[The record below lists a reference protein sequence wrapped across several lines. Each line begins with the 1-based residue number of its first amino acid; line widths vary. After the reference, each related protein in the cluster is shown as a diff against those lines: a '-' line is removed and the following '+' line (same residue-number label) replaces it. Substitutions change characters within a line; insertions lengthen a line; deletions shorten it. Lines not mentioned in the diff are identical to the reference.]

1 MTIDGCTYYFEQ
13 CTKKFGCAGS
23 CGYVPPSVEKSIILM
38 RVFYISWAKQ
48 AKIQISLHLIFSE
61 LKKTITDSNVTAAT
75 AWKVKIG
82 T

>member
-1 MTIDGCTYYFEQ
+1 MMYPTFEEI
-13 CTKKFGCAGS
+13 F
-23 CGYVPPSVEKSIILM
+23 
-38 RVFYISWAKQ
+38 FYISWAKQ
-48 AKIQISLHLIFSE
+48 TKIQISLHVIFSE